1 MSEKELVILQNIQYA
16 IDNYDKF
23 EFGDF
28 DYDDI
33 KGLLD
38 LYIKEKNKFSNFK
51 SKTQEILDKAECM
64 DYYSLVD
71 VIEDLEKLVEE
82 DK

>member
-1 MSEKELVILQNIQYA
+1 MSEKELGILQNIQYA